1 MSFQSLHFFL
11 FLAVVFGL
19 NRLLLRHADARKNML
34 LAASYY
40 FYMCWDWRYAAL
52 LLFMSVVNFAAGR
65 AIEAS
70 SSAAVRKRWL
80 AAALLASLGVLAYFK
95 YVNFFIESAGQ
106 LLNTMGFEANL
117 PLLQVLLPIGIS
129 FFTFQSLSYT
139 LDIYRGKE
147 KATDSFRDFALFVA
161 FFPTVLSGPITRA
174 RQFMPQLEHLPKDD
188 EKRMEEGLV
197 LILRGFIKKMAF
209 ADVLAVQ
216 LVNPAFAAPSEYS
229 PLFLLVA
236 VYAFSFQ
243 LYMDLSGYTD
253 IARGVAKLLGFD
265 LMKNFDRPYQ
275 ATSVSNFWQRWHIS
289 MSSFFRDYLYFG
301 IGGSKHGN
309 VYINLYITFVAIG
322 IWHGAGWNFV
332 LYGVIHGSFV
342 CFERWRRGRRE
353 AKGLSPEPTSAG
365 ARLLAIF
372 LAFQVVALS
381 RILFRAPDLDSAAA
395 YVSAMLQPVSNNAP
409 FTLMGV
415 GVLLLAVLLH
425 YLPKGLFTRA
435 AVAYCRAPVVL
446 QGGAIVGLALTLAAL
461 SPGGA
466 SFIYF
471 QF

>member
-52 LLFMSVVNFAAGR
+52 LLFMSGVNFVAGR

-70 SSAAVRKRWL
+70 SSATVRKRWL

-106 LLNTMGFEANL
+106 LLNTVGFEANL

-265 LMKNFDRPYQ
+265 LMENFDRPYQ

-342 CFERWRRGRRE
+342 CFERWRRGCRE
-353 AKGLSPEPTSAG
+353 ARGLSPEPTSAG

-409 FTLMGV
+409 FTLMGL

-425 YLPKGLFTRA
+425 YLPKGWFTRA

-446 QGGAIVGLALTLAAL
+446 QGGAIVGLALSLAAL